1 METGE
6 FIREMERLAPP
17 ELADE
22 FDEGR
27 IGLIVEGRSR
37 IENVCCALDATPA
50 VVRESARSGADML
63 VVHHT
68 PIWNPLTAIRGQT
81 ASILSEALGSGLN
94 IYVMHTNFDRAPDG
108 VNSTIAAILG
118 LTGEIPMSLGIAGDC
133 TLSLQEIS
141 RRLSCP
147 LRAWGEISAPFR
159 LAVVGGSGFS
169 PDLIEE
175 AAELSCQAF
184 LSSELKHSVMR
195 QSSLVLIEATHYAL
209 EAPAMKALA
218 GRNGWRYIDDRP
230 LLQIWK

>member
-94 IYVMHTNFDRAPDG
+94 IYVMHTNFDRAPCG

-133 TLSLQEIS
+133 TLSLQGIS
-141 RRLSCP
+141 RRLS
-147 LRAWGEISAPFR
+147 LSLIHISEP
-159 LAVVGGSGFS
+159 
-169 PDLIEE
+169 
-175 AAELSCQAF
+175 
-184 LSSELKHSVMR
+184 
-195 QSSLVLIEATHYAL
+195 T
-209 EAPAMKALA
+209 
-218 GRNGWRYIDDRP
+218 RP
-230 LLQIWK
+230 Y